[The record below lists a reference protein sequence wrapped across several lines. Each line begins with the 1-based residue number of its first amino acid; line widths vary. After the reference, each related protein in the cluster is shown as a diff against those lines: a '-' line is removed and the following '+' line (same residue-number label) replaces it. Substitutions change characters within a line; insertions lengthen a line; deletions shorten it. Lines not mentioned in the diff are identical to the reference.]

1 VAAVVGGEVHAPGW
15 QLLEV
20 ALTTPAE
27 LVVVPLQDL
36 LELGDEARF
45 NTPGTIEGNWS
56 WRLGRPVAALAGPLH
71 GYGAMAARY
80 GRGPAA
86 G

>member
-1 VAAVVGGEVHAPGW
+1 MGAEVHAPGW

-20 ALTTPAE
+20 ALNSSAE

-45 NTPGTIEGNWS
+45 NTPGTTDGNWS
-56 WRLGRPVAALAGPLH
+56 WRLDRTVADLGGALKGL
-71 GYGAMAARY
+71 GEMAR
-80 GRGPAA
+80 RHQRR
-86 G
+86 